1 MIVQQVVCYTLEAY
15 TIVLFVRVIL
25 SWIPAPPEPVRP
37 IANAVRAVTD
47 PILVPLRG
55 VIPPLQMG
63 GMALD
68 LSILVVFLVLW
79 ILRGLLCGSVSGLL

>member
-1 MIVQQVVCYTLEAY
+1 MVQTVVCYALEAY
-15 TIVLFVRVIL
+15 GIVLFVRVIL

-55 VIPPLQMG
+55 VIPPLQLG
-63 GMALD
+63 GFALD

-79 ILRGLLCGSVSGLL
+79 ILQGLLCGNAGGLL